1 MKKTISLS
9 FSLLPVLSVFV
20 FYAGFLF
27 AQPKSD
33 GVALP
38 AGASAS
44 WWETVQKNIRES
56 EYHIRPKGDGMFSSP
71 NRAQNLRF
79 TYFERGFSATR

>member
-1 MKKTISLS
+1 MKQIFLLTTLAWAMGASAQINPDAKTP
-9 FSLLPVLSVFV
+9 LP
-20 FYAGFLF
+20 
-27 AQPKSD
+27 D
-33 GVALP
+33 GVP
-38 AGASAS
+38 AS